1 MKCLLMVVAGFV
13 FATTN
18 AQTVGAQDVAGV
30 KVSTTS
36 VIPITGVTQST
47 DGNYNFK
54 SFEINAP
61 DAGKYYTEFWLL
73 PARYASNSYTTFMVF
88 VNDDYIGTI
97 TPTSGNWQAARVN
110 GKETLELVKGA
121 NVITIAT
128 LAPEFPEVETIKVA
142 QNDFEATL
150 SSDTYDKYLE
160 RAISCVSYDVP
171 EQEEISTYAS
181 TTTSVGFAHYSNI
194 PLNYTFYKTFSFTQG
209 QDIFIT
215 SSSSAK
221 HKIDVVYY
229 GSNNRIINPD
239 IINPNTPE
247 TNIETKS
254 GPLIEFS
261 GTVKPNI
268 NLKLI
273 YTPATSEEMQG
284 LSYVYPS
291 EKTLNSSMQVATAK
305 LTIPK
310 TGQYL
315 VRVRHAVNGS
325 SSVADVNVNGAY
337 YYENTPI
344 ALSYIDCQIPAD
356 GNLYATMTCCNN
368 FGTDDP
374 YLFIHGANN
383 DRIVGFN
390 DDGTNEKI
398 KQFNLSE
405 RDSYISQKYFMKTSG
420 LSVNNYSSLNP
431 ISRCNIIAR
440 ILEDSAESLT
450 KMRAKKTDTTGMST
464 NSKSDESVRIIGPAN
479 IDGIIT
485 ISAKER
491 IRRVLIYGLDGN
503 RIGSINVECSTANI
517 QTSALNIT
525 QPGIYVVSVE
535 TVNGVTCK
543 KVAVK

>member
-1 MKCLLMVVAGFV
+1 M
-13 FATTN
+13 
-18 AQTVGAQDVAGV
+18 
-30 KVSTTS
+30 
-36 VIPITGVTQST
+36 
-47 DGNYNFK
+47 
-54 SFEINAP
+54 
-61 DAGKYYTEFWLL
+61 
-73 PARYASNSYTTFMVF
+73 
-88 VNDDYIGTI
+88 
-97 TPTSGNWQAARVN
+97 
-110 GKETLELVKGA
+110 
-121 NVITIAT
+121 
-128 LAPEFPEVETIKVA
+128 
-142 QNDFEATL
+142 
-150 SSDTYDKYLE
+150 
-160 RAISCVSYDVP
+160 
-171 EQEEISTYAS
+171 
-181 TTTSVGFAHYSNI
+181 
-194 PLNYTFYKTFSFTQG
+194 LN
-209 QDIFIT
+209 
-215 SSSSAK
+215 
-221 HKIDVVYY
+221 
-229 GSNNRIINPD
+229 P
-239 IINPNTPE
+239 P
-247 TNIETKS
+247 
-254 GPLIEFS
+254 
-261 GTVKPNI
+261 
-268 NLKLI
+268 
-273 YTPATSEEMQG
+273 G
-284 LSYVYPS
+284 LSGEP
-291 EKTLNSSMQVATAK
+291 NSSMQVATAK

-344 ALSYIDCQIPAD
+344 TLSYIDCQIPAD

-390 DDGTNEKI
+390 DDSTNEKI

-517 QTSALNIT
+517 RTSALNIT